1 VANRIQKLRESAN
14 LKLGQVASDV
24 LGVRGRLMLQAVAAG
39 EQDATKLAE
48 LAQGKLKSKKDL
60 LRRALQGCLT
70 ETQRWVLAELL
81 ARLAELDAA
90 LSRVETRLGEAVATH
105 PDPFVPEAVEL
116 LDSIPGV
123 GAQVAQ
129 TIIAEIGVDMDRFPS
144 DGHLASWAGLCPGNN
159 ESAGKRKS
167 GKTTKGSKF
176 LRTAL
181 VEAAWAAMHAKG
193 TYLQAK
199 YRRLVKRLGAK
210 KALVA
215 VGHTILRL
223 AYHLLKRRVRYTELG
238 SDYFN
243 QQHLERQRRRLVEK
257 LEALGVKV
265 TIQEVAEAA

>member
-1 VANRIQKLRESAN
+1 M
-14 LKLGQVASDV
+14 LKALAE
-24 LGVRGRLMLQAVAAG
+24 G
-39 EQDATKLAE
+39 EQDAAKLAE
-48 LAQGKLKSKKDL
+48 LAQGKLKSKKEA
-60 LRRALQGCLT
+60 LRQALVGCLT
-70 ETQRWVLAELL
+70 ETPHWVLAELL
-81 ARLAELDAA
+81 ARLTELEAA
-90 LSRVETRLGEAVATH
+90 LRRVEMRLGEAIAAH
-105 PDPFVPEAVEL
+105 PEPFVQEAVEL

-144 DGHLASWAGLCPGNN
+144 DGHLASWAGMCPGNK

-176 LRTAL
+176 LRTVL
-181 VEAAWAAMHAKG
+181 VEAAWAATPAKG

-199 YRRLVKRLGAK
+199 YRRLVKRLGVK
-210 KALVA
+210 RALVA
-215 VGHTILRL
+215 VGHTILRI
-223 AYHLLKRRVRYTELG
+223 AYHLLKRRVRYTEWG

-257 LEALGVKV
+257 LEAPGVKV